1 MIHLGYCVFRYH
13 DMLPTRQLWSCRAP
27 LGVGWAKR
35 PRAHYPDGRLCP
47 SFADKSVSHPS
58 TWKSRLGRSQ
68 HYRLA
73 LFSLLDGKLPEASPQ
88 HFLQQLSAGQT
99 FLTRKKKQNLPNMI
113 LSIKYNNKEY
123 CTAQLT
129 LHIYNFI
136 WAGHVV
142 YRWSSTLQLNS
153 IRNYS

>member
-27 LGVGWAKR
+27 LGVGWAKH

-73 LFSLLDGKLPEASPQ
+73 LFPPARRETSRGVTAALPTTTVCRSD
-88 HFLQQLSAGQT
+88 FLN
-99 FLTRKKKQNLPNMI
+99 KKKKKNLPNMI

>member
-1 MIHLGYCVFRYH
+1 MSSGITICCPPGNYDPVEHPWVSGEPNAHGLIIQTAVCVRALLIKASH
-13 DMLPTRQLWSCRAP
+13 ILPPESP
-27 LGVGWAKR
+27 
-35 PRAHYPDGRLCP
+35 
-47 SFADKSVSHPS
+47 VSDVHNTTAS
-58 TWKSRLGRSQ
+58 
-68 HYRLA
+68 
-73 LFSLLDGKLPEASPQ
+73 LFSPPLDGKLPEASPR

-99 FLTRKKKQNLPNMI
+99 FLTKKKKNLPNMI

-142 YRWSSTLQLNS
+142 YR
-153 IRNYS
+153 